1 MKTRNG
7 HSLLAVL
14 AAAVLMLGARCGAA
28 EELLMVRS
36 AHSFPEAMLALQA
49 SISDHGYTL
58 SRVQRVD
65 IGLTR
70 SGFQTDKY
78 RVIFFGKPD
87 EIRSLTS
94 EYPQLIPYLP
104 MKMTIFAENEQTVV
118 VAADPALYEALVP
131 DQSALFLFRRWKS
144 DILSI
149 MDDLR
154 EEEG

>member
-1 MKTRNG
+1 MTLRNR
-7 HSLLAVL
+7 HSLLAAL
-14 AAAVLMLGARCGAA
+14 AVVALTLWARCGSA

-36 AHSFPEAMLALQA
+36 AHSFPEAMLALQE
-49 SISDHGYTL
+49 SISEHGYKV

-87 EIRSLTS
+87 EIRRLTT

-104 MKMTIFAENEQTVV
+104 MKMTIFAEEEQTLV
-118 VAADPALYEALVP
+118 VAADPVLLEALVSEP
-131 DQSALFLFRRWKS
+131 SDRVLFERWKS
-144 DILSI
+144 DIQSI